1 MEKTTMTQKEFIT
14 MAMEFNKGDSE
25 YQAKGQAMLEALSKR
40 KSSPSKKKMAEVE
53 EMKAEVL
60 AFVTENPGLKAKEI
74 AVGLDLYGEDGTPA
88 TQKVSAYAK
97 KLVDAG
103 IVERRKDKK
112 DTRFYLIGEEDGDEE
127 V

>member
-1 MEKTTMTQKEFIT
+1 MANTITRVSVIEKAIATQGIFTDEEIEVLAGIKKSFSH
-14 MAMEFNKGDSE
+14 K
-25 YQAKGQAMLEALSKR
+25 SK
-40 KSSPSKKKMAEVE
+40 PSKARLAEVE
-53 EMKAEVL
+53 KLTAMVRDYIAEH
-60 AFVTENPGLKAKEI
+60 PGLKAKEI

-112 DTRFYLIGEEDGDEE
+112 DTRFYLVSEE
-127 V
+127 VEA

>member
-1 MEKTTMTQKEFIT
+1 MANTITRASVIEKAIATEGIFTDEELKVLASI
-14 MAMEFNKGDSE
+14 
-25 YQAKGQAMLEALSKR
+25 R
-40 KSSPSKKKMAEVE
+40 KSFNRKSQPSKARVAEVE
-53 EMKAEVL
+53 KMTAMVRDYIAEH
-60 AFVTENPGLKAKEI
+60 PGLKAKEI

-112 DTRFYLIGEEDGDEE
+112 DTRFYLIGEEGGNEE
-127 V
+127 A

>member
-1 MEKTTMTQKEFIT
+1 MTNTITRASVIEKAIATEGIFTDE
-14 MAMEFNKGDSE
+14 E
-25 YQAKGQAMLEALSKR
+25 LEVLASIR
-40 KSSPSKKKMAEVE
+40 KSFNRKSQPSKARVAEVE
-53 EMKAEVL
+53 KMTAMVRDYIAEH
-60 AFVTENPGLKAKEI
+60 PGLKAKEI

-112 DTRFYLIGEEDGDEE
+112 DTRFYLIGEEGGNEE
-127 V
+127 A